1 MLTYYADNKAVSSL
15 QWKIFQQTKVQDH
28 KVVNSKLRIGIFIV
42 RKFSIYSAVY
52 YMKIDAN
59 KAV

>member
-42 RKFSIYSAVY
+42 RKFSIYSVVY
-52 YMKIDAN
+52 YMKMDAN